1 MPTLDELVFALKTF
15 ASAML
20 ALYLACWL
28 GLDNPYWAM
37 TTAFIVAQPLTGAMR
52 SKAAYRFA
60 GTFAGGTAA
69 VVMVPTL
76 VNAPVLLCLAIA
88 LWIGLCLY
96 LSLLDRSPRAY
107 MFMLAGY
114 TAGIIGLASVGTPGD
129 IFTTA
134 LTRVEEISL
143 GIACTTIIGTLVF
156 PRALGPVLVSRMVAW
171 LKPGQD
177 WAVAALT
184 GAPEDAEMRVRRRRL
199 AAEAADIAMM
209 TSQLSYDT
217 SHLQDA
223 TRHMARLRIYALSL
237 MPVLSSVADRVAQ
250 LRAAGG
256 IDPALKELLAA
267 SADWVKSG
275 GPEDAGPL
283 HAQIEAMQKTAGS
296 HGWANLIRTSLLER
310 LNELVSI
317 IRHARA
323 IRRHVAEGDPAPE
336 NALVEAEF
344 IAVAA
349 QLKDHGLA
357 LLSAAAAAT
366 ALLTVCA
373 FWIFTAWPAG
383 GGAAVMVAVAC
394 SFFAA
399 QDDPAPAIALM
410 LRNTIIV
417 TMAAFVYEFAILP
430 RVETFGALALV
441 LLPAIMVIGVLISRP
456 ATFGTGMVL
465 GAFGSTDLALGNG
478 YAGNVPVYLNNAL
491 AVIMGL
497 AAALVVTK
505 LMRSVGAAWSANRLL
520 RAGWRDIARAAEHG
534 GVERAVLTGVMMDR
548 LGLLM
553 PRLAAVSPGA
563 DIAAADMLLDL
574 RVGLNV
580 LALHR
585 ERGCDKLAP
594 VLAGVAAHY
603 RGNPLAAPDPALL
616 QKIDAA
622 MAALPPNKARAL
634 MVLVGL
640 RSVLFPAAPAPKFCE
655 EREKEDV
662 LF

>member
-15 ASAML
+15 AGAML

-69 VVMVPTL
+69 VVLVPLL
-76 VNAPVLLCLAIA
+76 VNAPVLLCLALA

-129 IFTTA
+129 IFNTA

-156 PRALGPVLVSRMVAW
+156 PRALGPVLVRRMVAW
-171 LKPGQD
+171 LKPAQD

-184 GAPEDAEMRVRRRRL
+184 GAPEDEETRRRRRQL

-256 IDPALKELLAA
+256 IDPALKELLAE
-267 SADWVKSG
+267 SAEWVKSG
-275 GPEDAGPL
+275 GPEDASPL
-283 HAQIEAMQKTAGS
+283 HERIEALQKTAQTDN
-296 HGWANLIRTSLLER
+296 WASLIRTSLLAR
-310 LNELVSI
+310 LTELVSI

-417 TMAAFVYEFAILP
+417 TVAAFVYEFAILP

-441 LLPAIMVIGVLISRP
+441 LLPAIMIIGVLISRP

-478 YAGNVPVYLNNAL
+478 YAGNVPTYLNNAL

-520 RAGWRDIARAAEHG
+520 RAGWRDVARAAEQG
-534 GVERAVLTGVMMDR
+534 GVDRAVLTGVMMDR

-585 ERGCDKLAP
+585 EHGGQKLAP

-603 RGNPLAAPDPALL
+603 RGNPLAPPDPALL
-616 QKIDAA
+616 TAIDAA
-622 MAALPPNKARAL
+622 MAALPPHEARAL

-640 RSVLFPAAPAPKFCE
+640 RSVLFPAAAEPEFCK
-655 EREKEDV
+655 EKEDV
-662 LF
+662 IF